1 MGREAELEVAHV
13 DLRVTEADRLE
24 PCAELIGRERHEHVV
39 VMAGADDVEVDGIG
53 AEEDPTGSQHAA
65 HLGEDAVLRFGRWD
79 VMQHPEAGGRG
90 EPLTGQTSVRGVAV
104 HDIDV
109 RVRHSRRE
117 CRIQIVVELDRR
129 DVRCTLPEE
138 VGRQPRAGTDF
149 DDVVAEVEFNQPGQ
163 YFGVEPVRPIGAGQ
177 ELQMML
183 VHRAQVSRPEST
195 GAGRTATGTFTPAM
209 PSIRAAI
216 RRIFGSLDTY
226 NYRLFFTGELISH
239 TGSWMQNMAEAWLV
253 LTLTHSGAAVGATFA
268 FRFLPVLLFGL
279 WGGAIVDR
287 YDRRTVLLVTQ
298 SLEAVLAIALWLIV
312 LTDVVQVWMVFA
324 LAVALGFITVVDQ
337 PAHHTFVEEMV
348 GRDRLSNAVAL
359 NSAVGNS
366 ARITGPAIAGLLIAS
381 VGEAWV
387 FFVNAVS
394 FVAVVGALAAMRR
407 SELRPFHTPTTRP
420 RVREG
425 LAYAWSITEIR
436 ATILLVGVVGTL
448 VYNFPTFL
456 TLMASDTFH
465 GGAGLA
471 GFLMA
476 VLGIGTVIGALSAA
490 HRSRQSSRT
499 VLAGAAALG
508 LSLVVAATLPGE
520 AMVAIALVPVGALA
534 VFFGSTANAHMQ
546 MWSAPDFRGRV
557 MGIYS
562 FLTLGTTVVGGPFV
576 GWVCQ
581 HWNPRAGLGLAGTVT
596 AVSAVALA
604 VPLRR
609 DADVEIDVDLQP
621 AEAAIDLV

>member
-1 MGREAELEVAHV
+1 
-13 DLRVTEADRLE
+13 
-24 PCAELIGRERHEHVV
+24 
-39 VMAGADDVEVDGIG
+39 
-53 AEEDPTGSQHAA
+53 
-65 HLGEDAVLRFGRWD
+65 
-79 VMQHPEAGGRG
+79 
-90 EPLTGQTSVRGVAV
+90 
-104 HDIDV
+104 
-109 RVRHSRRE
+109 
-117 CRIQIVVELDRR
+117 
-129 DVRCTLPEE
+129 
-138 VGRQPRAGTDF
+138 
-149 DDVVAEVEFNQPGQ
+149 
-163 YFGVEPVRPIGAGQ
+163 
-177 ELQMML
+177 
-183 VHRAQVSRPEST
+183 
-195 GAGRTATGTFTPAM
+195 M

-253 LTLTHSGAAVGATFA
+253 LTLTDSGAAVGATFA

-287 YDRRTVLLVTQ
+287 YNRRTVLLITQ
-298 SLEAVLAIALWLIV
+298 SLAAVLAVVLWLIV

-348 GRDRLSNAVAL
+348 GRDRLANAVAL
-359 NSAVGNS
+359 NSAVGNAS
-366 ARITGPAIAGLLIAS
+366 RITGPAIAGLLIAG

-387 FFVNAVS
+387 FFVNALS
-394 FVAVVGALAAMRR
+394 FVAVVAALAAMRR

-436 ATILLVGVVGTL
+436 ATILLVGVVGML

-499 VLAGAAALG
+499 VLAAAGALG
-508 LSLVVAATLPGE
+508 LSMVVAATLPGE
-520 AMVAIALVPVGALA
+520 VLVAVALIPVGALA

-562 FLTLGTTVVGGPFV
+562 LLTLGTTVVGGPLA

-581 HWNPRAGLGLAGTVT
+581 HWNARAGIGLAGLATVL
-596 AVSAVALA
+596 SAIALA
-604 VPLRR
+604 APLRR
-609 DADVEIDVDLQP
+609 TRDVELDVSAPP
-621 AEAAIDLV
+621 ADAAIDLV